1 MVSAW
6 KGTAATVR
14 ECMGCRISQW
24 YAGYFAGDVFTNGTY
39 VSSDERAKQ
48 NIADLT
54 GAMKIINQLHPKRY
68 QYRQDG
74 EYGQMNL
81 PRGDRHGLIAQ
92 EVEQVLP
99 GLVKETVFV
108 PGTAGP
114 DSLDPNSGVPASN
127 GSINFK
133 ALNYTELIPILIKAI
148 QEQQQQIDALNR
160 TIEELGGRP
169 KP

>member
-92 EVEQVLP
+92 C
-99 GLVKETVFV
+99 
-108 PGTAGP
+108 AGGGASIARFSEG
-114 DSLDPNSGVPASN
+114 DGVRTRN
-127 GSINFK
+127 GW
-133 ALNYTELIPILIKAI
+133 P
-148 QEQQQQIDALNR
+148 
-160 TIEELGGRP
+160 
-169 KP
+169 

>member
-1 MVSAW
+1 
-6 KGTAATVR
+6 
-14 ECMGCRISQW
+14 MGCRISQW
-24 YAGYFAGDVFTNGTY
+24 YSGYFAGDVFTNGTY

-81 PRGDRHGLIAQ
+81 PRGDHHGLIAQ

-108 PGTAGP
+108 PERLA
-114 DSLDPNSGVPASN
+114 LIL
-127 GSINFK
+127 SIPTLGYRRRTDRSTSRRLIT
-133 ALNYTELIPILIKAI
+133 LN
-148 QEQQQQIDALNR
+148 
-160 TIEELGGRP
+160 
-169 KP
+169 